1 MGVSGVWRLSHLIWV
16 NYFTDP
22 IDRAT
27 ILLHD
32 PHADPSSPFC
42 KSSEKL
48 LFAARQ
54 ILDLVYIL
62 CSTSFDVTL
71 LDPVASFAW
80 FLAARVLVRFLKA
93 KIEARKHAEA
103 VGLRNELE
111 VIRLALKRVGE
122 RIPLGCECSIHREK
136 KGLLGRR
143 LKHHDYSPPSEDARR
158 PLDKR
163 SRQLFGRLWD
173 TFFCGDDQRREHLSR
188 IGAALD
194 LT

>member
-1 MGVSGVWRLSHLIWV
+1 MSVEFHVFPFYSYLRFELWV
-16 NYFTDP
+16 HPELGDRPPFDLGKLFYLRAKL

-122 RIPLGCECSIHREK
+122 RIPLGCKCPIQFCK
-136 KGLLGRR
+136 MGRR
-143 LKHHDYSPPSEDARR
+143 LKH
-158 PLDKR
+158 
-163 SRQLFGRLWD
+163 Q
-173 TFFCGDDQRREHLSR
+173 
-188 IGAALD
+188 
-194 LT
+194 